1 MEAVSIL
8 VVGSS
13 VLDQVSR
20 VARFPVAGES
30 VRGSDVQLFPGGK
43 GANQAVAVARL
54 GARTMFCTC
63 VGSDANGRSMLS
75 SLRSEGIDCENVE
88 FIETHPTGTALIALN
103 AEGQNMI
110 IACLGANLHFSPEY
124 AYKVV
129 HENLH
134 HVLLLQAEVPLET
147 VQAAAESSQGVV
159 VFNPAP
165 SITVPEAKLYF
176 DMFGEKN
183 VVINPAPTIT
193 VPEAIYPLVDYLT
206 PNEHEAAH
214 LVEFPVRTFEDA
226 RNASE
231 ILLAR
236 GCSNVV
242 ITLGSLGAYYQN
254 RSESGHVSA
263 PAVDVVDTVGAGD
276 CFNGAFAFAIAH
288 QTPLL
293 RAVEFA
299 VGCAS
304 ISVTHLGAQSGL
316 PKYDDLPKEM
326 REILMVGC

>member
-165 SITVPEAKLYF
+165 SITVPEA
-176 DMFGEKN
+176 
-183 VVINPAPTIT
+183 
-193 VPEAIYPLVDYLT
+193 IYPLVDYLT